1 MHERVAR
8 HTMVNPDPAA
18 WAELLV
24 ARPDMAREP
33 LLAGWA
39 DAGFPL
45 VVRRAACGDEAG
57 AIPLGLPLPP
67 AQGKRRVGLSLPSRA
82 ILRSGPPPLLGEA
95 VAAAPTA
102 WRAVIGDL
110 LRLDPQV
117 RVFGSLAWQ
126 YLTGLPYVSED
137 SDIDLLWALPPAAR
151 IDRLLTGIGA
161 IERRAPMR
169 IDGEILSRVGGV
181 NWREVQTGGDVMV
194 KNGRG
199 VRLITQTEFLAEEYA

>member
-8 HTMVNPDPAA
+8 HNMVHPAPAA
-18 WAELLV
+18 WADLL
-24 ARPDMAREP
+24 AERPDMAREP

-45 VVRRAACGDEAG
+45 VVRRPACADEAA

-67 AQGKRRVGLSLPSRA
+67 AQGKRRIALSLPPHA
-82 ILRSGPPPLLGEA
+82 ILRSGPPPLLREA
-95 VAAAPTA
+95 AVSAPA
-102 WRAVIGDL
+102 GWRDVIADL
-110 LRLDPQV
+110 VRLDPQV

-126 YLTGLPYVSED
+126 HLTGLAYVVEG
-137 SDIDLLWALPPAAR
+137 SDIDLLWALPPAAC

-169 IDGEILSRVGGV
+169 IDGEILGRVGGV
-181 NWREVQTGGDVMV
+181 NWREARSGGEVMV
-194 KNGRG
+194 KSGRG
-199 VRLITQTEFLAEEYA
+199 VSLMAQAKFFAEAEA